1 MKIES
6 KGIELNIVKGVIG
19 INNVP
24 ISSRNIIKG
33 LELLSS
39 YNSYIKYNID
49 KINFV
54 YPFGGI
60 MACGMNKN
68 GKEIKLTQ
76 RKMKIWKI
84 KMKE

>member
-33 LELLSS
+33 LELLSY
-39 YNSYIKYNID
+39 YNSYIKYNIG

-54 YPFGGI
+54 YPKFGI
-60 MACGMNKN
+60 MVCGMNKN

-76 RKMKIWKI
+76 RKMKI
-84 KMKE
+84 